1 MAVAATAAEVAATE
15 VAATVVAATVVAA
28 TAAEVAA
35 TAVAA
40 TAVALAQ
47 VGRAVVR
54 AVAVLPLPPG
64 RVARRAPPQGRSK
77 LPGSLPRLRMQHL
90 TPRTRSSNATVT
102 GWVSSVHHLAL
113 LASEH

>member
-1 MAVAATAAEVAATE
+1 

-28 TAAEVAA
+28 TAVAA